1 MKSIKR
7 IRLSLVTA
15 FSAAAI
21 ALTAVGLNM
30 RPVSV
35 KAENSVVNGWNSAV
49 ARGDQTVEL
58 GIAAEDNFASF
69 SDLQSGDVI
78 SYAGRYTLEQDAAW
92 ARTLPLRMSISA
104 KGTGSVTWQFLDGDL
119 AKLDEFAFQGIY
131 CTGKMTLGGNALEG
145 AGKWG
150 ANLMTNVKPKTIQ

>member
-78 SYAGRYTLEQDAAW
+78 SYAGRYTLEQDEDFA
-92 ARTLPLRMSISA
+92 
-104 KGTGSVTWQFLDGDL
+104 L
-119 AKLDEFAFQGIY
+119 AHVDFRERNG
-131 CTGKMTLGGNALEG
+131 
-145 AGKWG
+145 
-150 ANLMTNVKPKTIQ
+150 

>member
-1 MKSIKR
+1 MLLPITFKKNLSDKEKRGRNALQLRDSARENAGIKKSLEEKMKSIKR

-78 SYAGRYTLEQDAAW
+78 SYAGR
-92 ARTLPLRMSISA
+92 
-104 KGTGSVTWQFLDGDL
+104 
-119 AKLDEFAFQGIY
+119 
-131 CTGKMTLGGNALEG
+131 
-145 AGKWG
+145 
-150 ANLMTNVKPKTIQ
+150 